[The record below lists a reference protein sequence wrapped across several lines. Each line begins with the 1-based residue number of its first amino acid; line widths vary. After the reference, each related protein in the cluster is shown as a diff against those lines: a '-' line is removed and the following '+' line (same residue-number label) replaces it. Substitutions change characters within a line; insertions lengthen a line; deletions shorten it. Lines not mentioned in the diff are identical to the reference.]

1 MKSSIRLVTVALGVT
16 VAALVI
22 SVWTP
27 ASAQSPQTATLAV
40 TATVANGCTITTTP
54 LAFGAYDPVV
64 ANATTGLSGT
74 GGVVITCTKSAITH
88 IGLGLGS
95 NALASVRRMV
105 LGTDFLNYELY
116 QDAAH
121 GTVWGTVGA
130 AMLSPVAA
138 PSKAARTFSVY
149 GLVPPA
155 QDVAAGSY
163 TDSVV
168 ATVNF

>member
-1 MKSSIRLVTVALGVT
+1 MKSSIRFVTVALGVT
-16 VAALVI
+16 VTALVI
-22 SVWTP
+22 CVWTP
-27 ASAQSPQTATLAV
+27 ASARQTATANLAV
-40 TATVANGCTITTTP
+40 TASVANGCTITTTP

-64 ANATTGLSGT
+64 ANLTAPLAGT
-74 GGVVITCTKSAITH
+74 GGVVITCTKNAVTH
-88 IGLGLGS
+88 IGLGLGA
-95 NALASVRRMV
+95 NASGSIRRMI
-105 LGTDFLNYELY
+105 LGTDFLTYELY
-116 QDAAH
+116 QEVGH
-121 GTVWGTVGA
+121 TTVWGTVGA
-130 AMLSPVAA
+130 AMLTPVAA